1 VPDGSGSI
9 AMTLSGSTNFDQT
22 RGNNYT
28 CVGSFSNAT
37 TSAGLILRVDN
48 PDPQPYGVVIAS
60 FPQFAPGDVGNIA
73 FDSLTFSVAPGGLW
87 SDPNAD
93 TPDSKRCTFNVTA
106 NQALAGTPNDYRVA
120 GSIVCTGALPG
131 LPAAET
137 VQKLQFVTM
146 LALPE

>member
-9 AMTLSGSTNFDQT
+9 VMTLSGSTNFDET

-28 CVGSFSNAT
+28 CDGSFSNAT

-48 PDPQPYGVVIAS
+48 PDPQPYGVMIGS
-60 FPQFAPGDVGNIA
+60 FPKFGPGDVGNIP
-73 FDSLTFSVAPGGLW
+73 FESLTFSVTPGGLW

-93 TPDSKRCTFNVTA
+93 AQSTKRCTFNVTA
-106 NQALAGTPNDYRVA
+106 NQALQGTPNDYRVA
-120 GSIVCTGALPG
+120 GSIACTGALPG

-146 LALPE
+146 MTLPE